1 MTIRIICSPYVGPYL
16 DTIDTEREFDWLST
30 IWSEDDWASQ
40 IPLFDIEFDECVV
53 PCLSSG
59 MNTATELD
67 KLASLESV
75 GLDGGGGVDEELI
88 LECVDDSMMRRDW
101 FPTPT
106 ADAGRW

>member
-59 MNTATELD
+59 WNAATELD
-67 KLASLESV
+67 KLTSLQSV

-88 LECVDDSMMRRDW
+88 FECVTDQMRRSDW
-101 FPTPT
+101 FHEEG
-106 ADAGRW
+106 ADDDV